1 MKHKGENVFRMVSL
15 LNHRFIETIKEE
27 LEYAIYKNNYLIYD
41 LMTWIILYLKRA
53 PLSSSAFKFNKIFPR
68 EREV

>member
-1 MKHKGENVFRMVSL
+1 MERGNVFRMVSL
-15 LNHRFIETIKEE
+15 LNRRFIKTIKEE

-53 PLSSSAFKFNKIFPR
+53 PLSSSVFKFKKNLPS
-68 EREV
+68 